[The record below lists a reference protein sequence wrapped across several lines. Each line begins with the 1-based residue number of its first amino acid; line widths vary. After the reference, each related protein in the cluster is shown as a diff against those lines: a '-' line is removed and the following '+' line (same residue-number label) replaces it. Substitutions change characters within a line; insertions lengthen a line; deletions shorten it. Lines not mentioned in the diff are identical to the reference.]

1 MIPVTG
7 FRDSQVAVFGL
18 GRSGLAAARALCA
31 GGARVLAGDDA
42 SERLAE
48 AERLGARAL
57 DLAAADWSA
66 IRALVLSPGVPLTF
80 PVPHPVVRAARAAG
94 VEVIGDVELLG
105 RAMRAQGGARAGGPR
120 FVGITGTNGKSTT
133 TVLLGHMLARAG
145 RAVQV
150 GGNIGAPALA
160 LEPLG
165 ADGVYV
171 LEMSSFQL
179 DLTCGL
185 VFDVAALLNLTPDHL
200 DRHGGMDRYL
210 AAKRRVFAGQT
221 AACSAVIALD
231 DLTCA
236 AVFDELA
243 QAGRRRLIPVST
255 RRALERGVTVEDGV
269 LFDSLDGAP
278 RRVIALAGIAT
289 LPGAHNWQNAAVA
302 YGAARA
308 LGLDA
313 AAAADGL
320 ASYPGLAHRL
330 ELVATRGG
338 VRFVNDSKATNAMA
352 AAQALA
358 CFEHVHWIAGGR
370 AKGDDLSVLEPALGS
385 VARAYL
391 IGEAAPAF
399 ARALAG
405 RVPVTVSG
413 ELASAVAAAA
423 AAARGNR
430 PGTAVLLSPACASFD
445 QFRDFEERGER
456 FRALVEAL
464 PETDV
469 EAGA

>member
-1 MIPVTG
+1 MIPVAG

-18 GRSGLAAARALCA
+18 GRSGLAAARALRA

-42 SERLAE
+42 SGPRAE
-48 AERLGARAL
+48 AERLGMRAL

-80 PVPHPVVRAARAAG
+80 PAPHPVVRAARAAG
-94 VEVIGDVELLG
+94 VEVVGDVELLG
-105 RAMRAQGGARAGGPR
+105 RTVRGQGVPTGGPR

-133 TVLLGHMLARAG
+133 TALLGHMLARAG

-179 DLTCGL
+179 DLTRGL

-200 DRHGGMDRYL
+200 DRHGGMDGYV

-231 DLTCA
+231 DRACA

-243 QAGRRRLIPVST
+243 QAGRQRLIAVST
-255 RRALERGVTVEDGV
+255 RRAVEGGVAVEDGV

-278 RRVIALAGIAT
+278 RRVIALADIAT

-308 LGLDA
+308 LGVEPE
-313 AAAADGL
+313 AAADGL

-338 VRFVNDSKATNAMA
+338 VRFVNDSKATNAVA

-358 CFEHVHWIAGGR
+358 CFEHVYWIAGGR
-370 AKGDDLSVLEPALGS
+370 AKGDDLSVLEPALGR
-385 VARAYL
+385 VARVFL
-391 IGEAAPAF
+391 IGEAAPAL

-413 ELASAVAAAA
+413 ELGCAVAAAA
-423 AAARGNR
+423 AAARENR
-430 PGTAVLLSPACASFD
+430 RGAAVLLSPACASFD

-464 PETDV
+464 PESD
-469 EAGA
+469 EADA